1 MLPSPR
7 LTDQSSDK
15 QRIFEILAVVVTAIG
30 KIIFMDLLNWRLPF
44 ILSVILFWTAYVII
58 RSRRSRGA
66 LRSWGFRT
74 DNFKSTFFL
83 VLPFAVVAVA
93 LCIAI
98 GLWRNTLNITWHI
111 LPVLIVY
118 PVWGVLQQF
127 LVIAVVGGNLKK
139 MKSVAIPF
147 WIGISLPAVLFGMV
161 HYPYYWL
168 VLGTF
173 LLAMFYGFIYRR
185 SPNVWVMG
193 ILHGWLG
200 AIFFYTVVNRDPFVE
215 VF

>member
-1 MLPSPR
+1 M
-7 LTDQSSDK
+7 
-15 QRIFEILAVVVTAIG
+15 
-30 KIIFMDLLNWRLPF
+30 
-44 ILSVILFWTAYVII
+44 
-58 RSRRSRGA
+58 
-66 LRSWGFRT
+66 
-74 DNFKSTFFL
+74 
-83 VLPFAVVAVA
+83 
-93 LCIAI
+93 
-98 GLWRNTLNITWHI
+98 NITWHI
-111 LPVLIVY
+111 LPVLILY

-147 WIGISLPAVLFGMV
+147 WIGILLPAVLFGMV

-173 LLAMFYGFIYRR
+173 LLALFYGFIYRR